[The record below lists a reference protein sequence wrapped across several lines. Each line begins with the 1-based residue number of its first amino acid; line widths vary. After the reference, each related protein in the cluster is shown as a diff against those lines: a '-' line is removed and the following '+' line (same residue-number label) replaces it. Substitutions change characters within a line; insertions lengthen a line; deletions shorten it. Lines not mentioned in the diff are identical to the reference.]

1 MEEKQIDE
9 KKLKSEEAQTILEE
23 PIEIVVRV
31 NKKTLLHRTGLLPSK
46 RVFKIYP
53 TVAGTMI
60 RISELLNEMDIEKK
74 EIEQFH
80 GDGIQFE
87 DQIRIIENNLEQII
101 QVVILA
107 VMNDDKNPDKK
118 LVKFLRK
125 NASAKELLEVIVY
138 VFRQL
143 DIRNFTTSIVLGRGM
158 NLLRKPQE

>member
-23 PIEIVVRV
+23 PVEIVVRV
-31 NKKTLLHRTGLLPSK
+31 NKKHLLHRTGLLPSK

-107 VMNDDKNPDKK
+107 VMNND
-118 LVKFLRK
+118 
-125 NASAKELLEVIVY
+125 
-138 VFRQL
+138 
-143 DIRNFTTSIVLGRGM
+143 
-158 NLLRKPQE
+158 